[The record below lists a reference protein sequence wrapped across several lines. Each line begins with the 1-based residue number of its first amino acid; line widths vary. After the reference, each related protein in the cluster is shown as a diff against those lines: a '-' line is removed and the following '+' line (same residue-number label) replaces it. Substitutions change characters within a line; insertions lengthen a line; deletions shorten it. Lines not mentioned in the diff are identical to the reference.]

1 MTRIEVRLNG
11 KPVGAA
17 TAFTIGRH
25 AHPKARS
32 ELPGDTTTSPPAPL
46 TSIDY
51 LRLVDAE
58 HRAAQHQP
66 INYSAL
72 LEAHVHETEGER
84 R

>member
-1 MTRIEVRLNG
+1 MTHIEVRLGG

-17 TAFTIGRH
+17 RPFTIGRH
-25 AHPKARS
+25 AHPKARP
-32 ELPGDTTTSPPAPL
+32 ELPGDTDTSPPAPL

-58 HRAAQHQP
+58 HRATQHQP

-72 LEAHVHETEGER
+72 LSGHAAPGQEETP
-84 R
+84 